1 MGGFRLQTK
10 KVGGG
15 TGPSAR
21 VGDGNGTAE
30 AKVEVANEEEQP
42 VVPERPTPPAKPLP
56 VATTTA
62 GEVRQPW
69 TSPRG
74 PAKVSFQLPRSL
86 HTRLKLESVR
96 RGEPIVA
103 MISRWI
109 EENTP
114 TL

>member
-30 AKVEVANEEEQP
+30 AKVEVAAEEEQP
-42 VVPERPTPPAKPLP
+42 VVPDTPAPPARPLS
-56 VATTTA
+56 VTGTSAC
-62 GEVRQPW
+62 EVRHPW
-69 TSPRG
+69 TSSRG
-74 PAKVSFQLPRSL
+74 PAKVSFQLSRSL

-109 EENTP
+109 EENIPET
-114 TL
+114 

>member
-1 MGGFRLQTK
+1 MGGFRLQAK
-10 KVGGG
+10 RIAGGH
-15 TGPSAR
+15 TPPPRA
-21 VGDGNGTAE
+21 VDEDGAAE
-30 AKVEVANEEEQP
+30 AKVEVASEEEQP
-42 VVPERPTPPAKPLP
+42 VVPAAPTPPAKPLS
-56 VATTTA
+56 VAAA
-62 GEVRQPW
+62 GEVRHPW

-74 PAKVSFQLPRSL
+74 PAKVSFQLTRSL

-114 TL
+114 LG